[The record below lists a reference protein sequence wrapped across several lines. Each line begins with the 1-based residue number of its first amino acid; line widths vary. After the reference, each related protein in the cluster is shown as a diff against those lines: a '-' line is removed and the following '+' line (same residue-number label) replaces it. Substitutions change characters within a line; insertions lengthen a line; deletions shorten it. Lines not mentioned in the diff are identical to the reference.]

1 MILVDGLAV
10 EILGG
15 NIMRVVED
23 VVEADFELEGGVK
36 ACREGGNVAARARGI
51 GIHGGHCNHGNCGGP
66 GGHGC
71 PGGGGNFVSA
81 AIAAAPAAALVVRAK
96 WRLDG
101 QHLLV
106 LFTAVAAVLF
116 LPLDIR
122 VLLLARCCY
131 CRCKWCC
138 PFDNNIL
145 ETQWAR
151 TALCKHCGGAL
162 DSRRLVYLV
171 KS

>member
-15 NIMRVVED
+15 NILRVVED
-23 VVEADFELEGGVK
+23 VVEADFELEGSVR
-36 ACREGGNVAARARGI
+36 ACREGGTVAAKARGI
-51 GIHGGHCNHGNCGGP
+51 GIHGGHCSHGNCGGP

-71 PGGGGNFVSA
+71 PGGGGNFVSP

-106 LFTAVAAVLF
+106 VHRCRSGAVFTIGYSGIAVGS
-116 LPLDIR
+116 
-122 VLLLARCCY
+122 VLLL
-131 CRCKWCC
+131 
-138 PFDNNIL
+138 PL
-145 ETQWAR
+145 QVV
-151 TALCKHCGGAL
+151 L
-162 DSRRLVYLV
+162 SV
-171 KS
+171 